1 MTEIYEDNV
10 QIDMTID
17 GQKWL
22 LIDAEVELS
31 EATTPNYVILKMSP
45 DPEETID
52 NLPDKIQDLVG
63 TEFSLSADTG
73 LISERDS
80 SEDSLLFE
88 GILGNISPTG
98 ENVYEG
104 KAYDPSQASFAE
116 VERATSLLNQSVYIP
131 PPEYSL
137 RELINI
143 YLSGQQGTQHK
154 TRTIKASEL
163 IERIV
168 DKGNIPEYNIDLADD
183 GIEISGAEGSYT
195 GGYDRDLKFEDPYP
209 KIENALEKATN
220 MTQSMW
226 WFDKTG
232 TFNFGVP
239 RPTKHELRF
248 ISDTSAGVSTPPYQS
263 VIVIGSGIAS
273 EEGWSRASM
282 NPENELVVEAR
293 TAKDGEGNNIIEMGE
308 TSEPVFT
315 YRNSEVSTQ
324 AQAES
329 TARQLVEKLQKQQED
344 GEVTVVGFP
353 EIVPFDVIKMP
364 NSDEQP
370 MGGKTYAVYSVKHR
384 LNNTDG
390 FITKIKVAGTVGI
403 NKAIAK
409 DDKEENTGSEYAA
422 QLQDGDG
429 VPSGAGFID

>member
-31 EATTPNYVILKMSP
+31 EATTPNYVILKMTP

-104 KAYDPSQASFAE
+104 RAYDPSQASFAE
-116 VERATSLLNQSVYIP
+116 GEATSVLNQSVYIP

-137 RELINI
+137 RELINM
-143 YLSGQQGTQHK
+143 YLSGQQGTKHK

-163 IERIV
+163 ITRIM
-168 DKGNIPEYNIDLADD
+168 DKANIPEYNIDLAE
-183 GIEISGAEGSYT
+183 GGVEVSGAEGSYT
-195 GGYDRDLKFEDPYP
+195 GGYDRELKFEEPYP

-226 WFDKTG
+226 WFDKEG
-232 TFNFGVP
+232 AFNFGVP

-248 ISDTSAGVSTPPYQS
+248 ITDTSAGVSTPPYQS
-263 VIVIGSGIAS
+263 VKVIASGIAS

-282 NPENELVVEAR
+282 NAEEELVVKAR

-329 TARQLVEKLQKQQED
+329 TARQLVEKLQKQQAD

-364 NSDEQP
+364 NTNEQP

-384 LNNTDG
+384 LNNSDG

-409 DDKEENTGSEYAA
+409 DDEEENTGSEYAA
-422 QLQDGDG
+422 YLQDGDG
-429 VPSGAGFID
+429 APSGAGLTE